1 MLKKGF
7 IALTLLGLVLFF
19 LPFFGLEPGFVN
31 LGLGFLAISFGT
43 VGTIIAI
50 SYENWVEYRNSEVKS
65 AWSVWLGPPLPLQQ
79 IGFAALTLLGA
90 VLFFGGGFLPVAGF
104 QIGGNTY
111 TWLGMFLLFFGV
123 GGWFVAS
130 LMFGLVSWVAH
141 RKRAGK
147 EKPSNTPRSVV
158 PIRRSVKDYA
168 LAMAPI
174 GVFIIVALF
183 STGVIG
189 RPPDGPYEEFH
200 ENGQLA
206 FRTTYKDGERH
217 GPFESYFENGQ
228 LSDKGTY
235 NSELGDWRFGEL
247 DGLYESYFENGQL
260 MNKSFYKDGNYF
272 GLNEGYY
279 DNGQLRFR
287 TNYDSGEWM
296 RVDGREEW
304 YFPDGRLM
312 STGIY
317 NMGERCGEWI
327 LDKDQSVSPSDVITN
342 FGEEFLA
349 LLYDPCPPDLEGE
362 EGN

>member
-79 IGFAALTLLGA
+79 IGFSALTLLGA
-90 VLFFGGGFLPVAGF
+90 VLFFGGWFLPVAGF

-228 LSDKGTY
+228 L
-235 NSELGDWRFGEL
+235 
-247 DGLYESYFENGQL
+247 
-260 MNKSFYKDGNYF
+260 
-272 GLNEGYY
+272 
-279 DNGQLRFR
+279 RFR

-342 FGEEFLA
+342 FGEEFLT
-349 LLYDPCPPDLEGE
+349 LLYDPCPPDLED
-362 EGN
+362 GN

>member
-1 MLKKGF
+1 M
-7 IALTLLGLVLFF
+7 IAFF
-19 LPFFGLEPGFVN
+19 L
-31 LGLGFLAISFGT
+31 
-43 VGTIIAI
+43 
-50 SYENWVEYRNSEVKS
+50 
-65 AWSVWLGPPLPLQQ
+65 
-79 IGFAALTLLGA
+79 
-90 VLFFGGGFLPVAGF
+90 
-104 QIGGNTY
+104 
-111 TWLGMFLLFFGV
+111 FGV
-123 GGWFVAS
+123 GAVGFWFT
-130 LMFGLVSWVAH
+130 WVLGSAYD
-141 RKRAGK
+141 KRAGK
-147 EKPSNTPRSVV
+147 EKSFNALRSVV
-158 PIRRSVKDYA
+158 PVRRSVKDYA

-189 RPPDGPYEEFH
+189 GPPDGPYEEFH

-287 TNYDSGEWM
+287 TNYDSVEWM

-327 LDKDQSVSPSDVITN
+327 LDKDQSVSPSDVITD
-342 FGEEFLA
+342 FGEEFLT
-349 LLYDPCPPDLEGE
+349 LTYDPCPPDLEGE
-362 EGN
+362 EQN